1 MKKTLNFLLLSIVF
15 LSMGCASAK
24 LTRNSPL
31 FHHKWVLSELNNA
44 PVQISNTDRDAF
56 LEFSYNDRKVTGY
69 GGCNSITGTF
79 NAEGSAFSFSPL
91 ATTKMSREDT
101 KFEDA
106 FLTALSKV
114 NKYEIDN
121 GQLILKHDKKVLTK
135 MIGK

>member
-1 MKKTLNFLLLSIVF
+1 MVF
-15 LSMGCASAK
+15 LSVGCGSAK
-24 LTRNSPL
+24 LRGNSSL
-31 FHHKWVLSELNNA
+31 FHHKWILSELNNA

-91 ATTKMSREDT
+91 ATTKMSCEDT
-101 KFEDA
+101 EFENA

-114 NKYEIDN
+114 NKSE
-121 GQLILKHDKKVLTK
+121 
-135 MIGK
+135 